1 MMKFEHLLSPMKV
14 GNKTYRNRIV
24 SAPMAFGLIV
34 QNPDARDFTY
44 RKLESGA
51 AGGNGCVIVGETDVN
66 FKDAVRIPGF
76 REFDF
81 AKPEED
87 MDTFNAVS
95 EYATRIKRHG
105 AIALAELVHCGKE
118 KVPFTPEQEAIGPV
132 ECVNSAGVHVR
143 AMNKDDM
150 DRIANDFAVA
160 ATYMQKCGFDGIL
173 IHGGHG
179 FIFTQYLSPLMNTR
193 TDEYGGSLENRA
205 KFPIQIIKAIREAV
219 GPEFLIELR
228 IDGTDHQPNGI
239 TPEETGQFIQWVED
253 YITSVHVT
261 CGIYEES
268 VKSGTESSMFHEH
281 GLNIEPA
288 SIVKKYT
295 KLPVGAVGGIN
306 SPEQCDQAIAEGKM
320 DFAILGRQM
329 LADPQFA
336 NKCIAGEEDCIRR
349 CLRCY
354 LCFPGSP
361 EEGYDDLPFTSE
373 ELALYVGHCR
383 INPLAHLPFDPETLP
398 DPLRSEKVLIIGG
411 GAAGMQAAITAFD
424 RGHKVTLVDKA
435 DKLGGLLYFTDVDI
449 DKPDLRNFKNVLIRE
464 VEKRDIDVR
473 LNTEA
478 TPDFV
483 KEFGADVVM
492 IATGSLPSCPPIK
505 GIEHAHQA
513 MEVYDGTFK
522 PGKKIVMIGGG
533 LVGCETG
540 LYLQKIG
547 HEVTVVEMLDRIAN
561 ESFGMYREALV
572 WEMEK
577 FGMKSMA
584 KTKCL
589 EIEPD
594 GVTVENA
601 DGVQK
606 LEADT
611 VLFALGMKTV
621 PFDDLKAAAGD
632 AKVFILGDS
641 IRPGQVDQCTRSAY
655 LAAVDIARPEEFPT
669 HEYRGI
675 IDPE

>member
-1 MMKFEHLLSPMKV
+1 MKFEHLLSPMQV
-14 GNKTYRNRIV
+14 GNRTYRNRVV

-34 QNPDARDFTY
+34 QNPEAREFTY
-44 RKLESGA
+44 RKLESSA
-51 AGGNGCVIVGETDVN
+51 AGGNACVIVGETDVN
-66 FKDAVRIPGF
+66 FVDAVRIPGF
-76 REFDF
+76 RPFDF

-87 MDTFNAVS
+87 METFHAVS
-95 EYATRIKRHG
+95 EYATRIQRHG
-105 AIALAELVHCGKE
+105 AIALAEIVHCGKE

-132 ECVNSAGVHVR
+132 ACKNSAGVDVR
-143 AMNKDDM
+143 PMNKDDM
-150 DRIANDFAVA
+150 DRIAHDFAVA
-160 ATYMQKCGFDGIL
+160 AVYMQKCGFDGVL

-179 FIFTQYLSPLMNTR
+179 FLFTQFLSPLINTR

-219 GPEFLIELR
+219 GPDFLIELR
-228 IDGTDHQPNGI
+228 IDGTDHQPHGI
-239 TPEETGQFIQWVED
+239 TPEETGQFVQWVED

-268 VKSGTESSMFHEH
+268 VKSGTESSMFHPH

-306 SPEQCDQAIAEGKM
+306 SPEMCEQAIAEGKI

-329 LADPQFA
+329 LADPEFT
-336 NKCIAGEEDCIRR
+336 NKCIAGEEDRIRR

-354 LCFPGSP
+354 KCFPGSP

-373 ELALYVGHCR
+373 ELALYVGHCT
-383 INPLAHLPFDPETLP
+383 INPLAHLPFDPNTLP
-398 DPLRSEKVLIIGG
+398 DASKSAKVLVIGG
-411 GAAGMQAAITAFD
+411 GPAGMQAAITAAD
-424 RGHKVTLVDKA
+424 RGHQVTLVDKA
-435 DKLGGLLYFTDVDI
+435 EKLGGLLYFTDVDI
-449 DKPDLRNFKNVLIRE
+449 DKPDLRNFKNVLIGE
-464 VEKRDIDVR
+464 VERRPIDVR

-478 TPDFV
+478 TPEFV
-483 KEFGADVVM
+483 RKFAAHAVV
-492 IATGSLPSCPPIK
+492 IATGSVPSCPPIK
-505 GIEHAHQA
+505 GIEFAHQA
-513 MEVYDGTFK
+513 MEVYDGTCK

-540 LYLQKIG
+540 LYLQKTG

-577 FGMKSMA
+577 CGVASMA

-589 EIEPD
+589 EIEAD

-601 DGVQK
+601 EGVQK
-606 LEADT
+606 LPADT
-611 VLFALGMKTV
+611 VLYALGMKTV
-621 PFDDLKAAAGD
+621 NYDALKEAAGD
-632 AKVFILGDS
+632 AEVYVIGDA
-641 IRPGQVDQCTRSAY
+641 IHPGKVDQATRSAY
-655 LAAVDIARPEEFPT
+655 LAAVEIAK
-669 HEYRGI
+669 
-675 IDPE
+675 